1 MKLLKLFTIG
11 VFFALAV
18 ATAQAESNA
27 VRIHAPF
34 PFVVAGKEF
43 PAGYYIFEQSGEGGV
58 LLIHGEGRA
67 IAVLTASTES
77 PLSARREP
85 GVRFTSAGG
94 EKYLKQVQMLGGPA
108 RVVLANPAK

>member
-11 VFFALAV
+11 VFFALAL
-18 ATAQAESNA
+18 ATVQASDA

-43 PAGYYIFEQSGEGGV
+43 PAGHYIIQQSGDAGV
-58 LLIHGEGRA
+58 LLIRGEGHAAALLTGSAESSLAGERA
-67 IAVLTASTES
+67 
-77 PLSARREP
+77 P

-94 EKYLKQVQMLGGPA
+94 EKYLKQVQMPGGPP
-108 RVVLANPAK
+108 RVVLANSAK